1 MTLESITAETAVL
14 KKPVVSDSEKLLP
27 EVLQL
32 VRTMPGGVAGILK
45 QFQDRGLGHV
55 ALALTSRDGT
65 RMVSPQQIVHGLGTQ
80 HIDPEVAGPRGIG
93 DDQDVR
99 DRNVGVEGLHGHG
112 GPFRSG
118 LAVGHTI
125 ANRSR
130 TVSISSPNTS
140 PRAAHIRMKKPMCA
154 SRQ

>member
-1 MTLESITAETAVL
+1 MTLESITVETVVL

-55 ALALTSRDGT
+55 ASALTSRDGT

-80 HIDPEVAGPRGIG
+80 HIEA
-93 DDQDVR
+93 
-99 DRNVGVEGLHGHG
+99 
-112 GPFRSG
+112 
-118 LAVGHTI
+118 LAT
-125 ANRSR
+125 
-130 TVSISSPNTS
+130 
-140 PRAAHIRMKKPMCA
+140 A
-154 SRQ
+154 SRLDARVVRKELVVLLPQVLEQLAPARFPDKAVAVAM